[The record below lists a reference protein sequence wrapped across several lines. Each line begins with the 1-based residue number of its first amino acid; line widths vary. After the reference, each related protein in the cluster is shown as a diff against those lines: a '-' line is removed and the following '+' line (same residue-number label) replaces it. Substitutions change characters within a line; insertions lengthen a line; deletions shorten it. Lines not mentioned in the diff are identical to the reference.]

1 MSDLDKA
8 STDAIEPSV
17 SELLIYRRALE
28 DIEKAGLEE
37 LRKLAGI
44 LARQVLVVHPATT
57 RWLARDAAGNLSR
70 HWKGGDALV
79 AELGLPVE

>member
-1 MSDLDKA
+1 MSDLDRA

-17 SELLIYRRALE
+17 GELLLYKQALE
-28 DIEKAGLEE
+28 GIEKAGVEE

-44 LARQVLVVHPATT
+44 LARQVLVVHPAAT
-57 RWLARDAAGNLSR
+57 RWLAREAAGSLSR